1 MSHADV
7 PMSSRHARGMPP
19 PNKRPEG
26 KLTFVGL
33 PLEIQQQIVGHVGIH
48 IPLLAASLM
57 FKKMSRKDLFAFQ
70 RLSPDSLSLANARI
84 YRNLDLNLTNSNEDD
99 NGLPFT
105 HAADTL
111 HNILAS
117 EQDYGKYIRS
127 IRLGAMDDTIEL
139 AAGQPGRSDSL
150 LMTRLLW
157 DSKSDS
163 SKLLNTALLLVARK
177 TCKLEA
183 FQSVSHTFVRFPD
196 ADNL

>member
-1 MSHADV
+1 
-7 PMSSRHARGMPP
+7 MPP

-33 PLEIQQQIVGHVGIH
+33 PLEIQQQIVGHVSIY
-48 IPLLAASLM
+48 IPQLAASL
-57 FKKMSRKDLFAFQ
+57 KPSKMSRKDLFAFQ

-117 EQDYGKYIRS
+117 EQDYGKHIRS

-183 FQSVSHTFVRFPD
+183 FQSVSHIFVHLLD
-196 ADNL
+196 AHIL